1 MKDWAVVFKVFA
13 VLSLPAGVVIFL
25 AGSVA
30 GVLLIPLAFSLWFMA
45 DVCTG
50 MAEVFEYFA
59 AANKA
64 RKTRNGK

>member
-1 MKDWAVVFKVFA
+1 MREWSVIFKVFA
-13 VLSLPAGVVIFL
+13 VLALPAGALIFL
-25 AGSVA
+25 AGSVV

-50 MAEVFEYFA
+50 LAEVFEYFA